1 MAGVLAF
8 FLLGC
13 EPITPWPEASPDDFE
28 GERIAVSPALIDFGE
43 VSATLQGELRR
54 ELSITNL
61 GGEEVTVTGHDEPI
75 GDADVFRLEASPI
88 LTLAAGETR
97 VVEVVFTPG
106 TERSASAHLRFQPG
120 EEAVRLLGEG
130 RAPVLETEAASV
142 PATVV
147 GCTGTALV
155 PVRNA
160 GSEPL
165 ELSATVSGE
174 DYAVVGWPP
183 ELLAGQAGV
192 VELSFSPGADGQ
204 RGGQLTLTSNDPLR
218 PVEVVTLEALAYE
231 GASVRESFRYAP
243 TRTTDVLYAVQGGVF
258 AGDPRV
264 EAAAEAYALRL
275 HDSAVD
281 VQVASVASGA
291 ACPDARPYYSEP
303 GDSALRLATILG
315 QGFEEPAG
323 RWDDDLLGL
332 VEAALA
338 EAEPGGCLDGWR
350 RDGAALDLV
359 LVGLTPPATDVLAQ
373 ADALAS
379 ALPDGVPL
387 RISVLAPLGGECGDA
402 GAYADLP
409 SRFGGVGGEVCQ
421 ESWVAG
427 FEGFADFPAAAV
439 EMRYPLAEAPV
450 AGSLEVEA
458 DGVPLEGWSWDEATN
473 SVVVPVVAAPTF
485 GAGLDIRYVSAVSCE
500 G

>member
-1 MAGVLAF
+1 MAF

-13 EPITPWPEASPDDFE
+13 EPITPWPEVSPDDFA
-28 GERIAVSPALIDFGE
+28 GERIAVSPALVDFGE
-43 VSATLQGELRR
+43 VSATVQGELRR

-61 GGEEVTVTGHDEPI
+61 GTEEVTVTGHDEPI
-75 GDADVFRLEASPI
+75 GDADAFRLEASPI
-88 LTLAAGETR
+88 LTLSAGETR
-97 VVEVVFTPG
+97 LVEVVFTPG
-106 TERSASAHLRFQPG
+106 TERSANAHLRFQPG
-120 EEAVRLLGEG
+120 EEAVRLIGQG
-130 RAPVLETEAASV
+130 RAPVLETGSASV

-147 GCTGTALV
+147 GCTGTVLL
-155 PVRNA
+155 PVKNA

-165 ELSATVSGE
+165 ALSATVSGE

-183 ELLAGQAGV
+183 ELLAGEEGM
-192 VELSFSPGADGQ
+192 VELLFSPGADGQ
-204 RGGQLTLTSNDPLR
+204 RGGQVTLSSNDPRR

-258 AGDPRV
+258 GGDPRV
-264 EAAAEAYALRL
+264 EAAAEAYATRL
-275 HDSAVD
+275 HGSAVD
-281 VQVASVASGA
+281 VQVAAVASGS

-303 GDSALRLATILG
+303 GDSALRLAAILG
-315 QGFEEPAG
+315 QAFEEPAG
-323 RWDDDLLGL
+323 RWDDDLLAL

-359 LVGLTPPATDVLAQ
+359 LVGLSPPSTDVLAQ

-387 RISVLAPLGGECGDA
+387 RISVLAPLGGDCGDA

-421 ESWVAG
+421 ESWVAS
-427 FEGFADFPAAAV
+427 FEGFADFPPAAE
-439 EMRYPLAEAPV
+439 EMRYPLAEVPV

-458 DGVPLEGWSWDEATN
+458 DGVPLVGWSWDEATN
-473 SVVVPVVAAPTF
+473 RVVVPVVAAPTF
-485 GAGLDIRYVSAVSCE
+485 GAGLDILYVSAVSCE